1 MKRLSRKLLSFIITA
16 LLIALLADLCISQGL
31 TKTERG
37 HFYTMNKLMNDTI
50 NADVIVLGNSRASGS
65 YHPEVLD
72 SILGTNTWN
81 LGVSGQPFGVSYLR
95 WRLYRRNNN
104 PPKLLVVN
112 MDYAEL
118 EMVNNGFEREQ
129 YYPYMNDAL
138 VKPYLDLYGF
148 SWADKYI
155 PMYRY
160 RGDYKLMGIGLTE
173 WFGFHHDTKGNYIK
187 GYSNENWAWD
197 GEKLEEV
204 LQQGVVKDHCNP
216 QAVELLELLL
226 KEARDDQIKVVF
238 VYAPLFRRLKEH
250 LDEAD
255 SQQAYQALA
264 EKYGVPIVDF
274 STMEFCEDTCCF
286 HNANHVNSKGAVRF
300 SVALACSLDS
310 LQLFRRINMV
320 F

>member
-1 MKRLSRKLLSFIITA
+1 MKRLSRKLLSFMIIA
-16 LLIALLADLCISQGL
+16 LLIALLADLAISKGL

-50 NADVIVLGNSRASGS
+50 NADIIVLGNSRASCS
-65 YHPEVLD
+65 YQPEVLD
-72 SILGTNTWN
+72 SILGVNTWN

-104 PPKLLVVN
+104 PPKLLIVN

-118 EMVNNGFEREQ
+118 EVVNNGFEREQ
-129 YYPYMNDAL
+129 YYPYMHDVL

-148 SWADKYI
+148 SWADWYI

-173 WFGFHHDTKGNYIK
+173 WFGLRHDTKGDYVK
-187 GYSNENWAWD
+187 GYSNENRVWD
-197 GEKLEEV
+197 GEKLERV
-204 LQQGVVKDHCNP
+204 LQEGVVKDHGNP
-216 QAVELLELLL
+216 KAVWLLEALL
-226 KEARDDQIKVVF
+226 KEAKANKTRVVF
-238 VYAPLFRRLKEH
+238 VYAPLFSSLKEY

-255 SQQAYQALA
+255 SQRAYQALA

-274 STMEFCEDTCCF
+274 STMEFCGDTGYF
-286 HNANHVNSKGAVRF
+286 NNANHVNSKGALKF
-300 SVALACSLDS
+300 SVALACRLDS
-310 LQLFRRINMV
+310 LCLIK
-320 F
+320 